1 MRLTIPKKEFDVE
14 IDLDDQQAAFI
25 VLDGTDYFLDIQ
37 IAELLRNLV
46 KEVESLRSVNE
57 ALRCAVEVVAEA

>member
-1 MRLTIPKKEFDVE
+1 LRLTIPKKEFDVE
-14 IDLDDQQAAFI
+14 IDLDDQQSAFI
-25 VLDGTDYFLDIQ
+25 VLDGTDYFLDIP

-57 ALRCAVEVVAEA
+57 ALRGAVEVVAEA

>member
-1 MRLTIPKKEFDVE
+1 LRLTIPKKEFDVE
-14 IDLDDQQAAFI
+14 IDLDDQQSAFI

-37 IAELLRNLV
+37 VAELLRNLV

-57 ALRCAVEVVAEA
+57 ALRGAVEVVAEA

>member
-14 IDLDDQQAAFI
+14 IDLDDQQSAFI
-25 VLDGTDYFLDIQ
+25 VLDGTDYFLDIP

-57 ALRCAVEVVAEA
+57 ALRGAVEVVAEA